1 MNEPVIIG
9 LRPVSEDR
17 EDSPAQG
24 SEAEQE
30 EDKQDQVPYTHILH
44 QDLVLYIHI

>member
-30 EDKQDQVPYTHILH
+30 EEKQDQVGHIG
-44 QDLVLYIHI
+44 QGKRSNTGQRG

>member
-1 MNEPVIIG
+1 MHTSLLPILRAMNEPVIIG

-24 SEAEQE
+24 SEGEQE
-30 EDKQDQVPYTHILH
+30 EDKLDQV
-44 QDLVLYIHI
+44 LVH

>member
-30 EDKQDQVPYTHILH
+30 DDKQDQVGGYKWE
-44 QDLVLYIHI
+44 QVRSN

>member
-17 EDSPAQG
+17 EDSPVLASQLD
-24 SEAEQE
+24 QE
-30 EDKQDQVPYTHILH
+30 EDKQDQVGPQYSY
-44 QDLVLYIHI
+44 D